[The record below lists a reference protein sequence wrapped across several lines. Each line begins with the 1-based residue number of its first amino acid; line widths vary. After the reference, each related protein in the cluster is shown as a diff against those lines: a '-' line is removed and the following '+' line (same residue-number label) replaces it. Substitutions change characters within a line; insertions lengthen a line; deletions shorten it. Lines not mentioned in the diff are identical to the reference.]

1 MKLFALKLA
10 RNFLPRK
17 AGESGSAVCL
27 FWSELP
33 NSTLYMIYMIA
44 GETLAL
50 RSEYKY
56 VSGAAEVLVR
66 AEDRRAVYIKQR
78 IADCEKRERILDGE
92 SRTLALRS
100 MGLDEETRYA
110 VAINCSGRQGEQ
122 DF

>member
-1 MKLFALKLA
+1 
-10 RNFLPRK
+10 
-17 AGESGSAVCL
+17 
-27 FWSELP
+27 
-33 NSTLYMIYMIA
+33 MIA

-56 VSGAAEVLVR
+56 VSGDAGAAEVLVR
-66 AEDRRAVYIKQR
+66 AEERRAVYIKQR

-110 VAINCSGRQGEQ
+110 VAINCSGMQGGQ